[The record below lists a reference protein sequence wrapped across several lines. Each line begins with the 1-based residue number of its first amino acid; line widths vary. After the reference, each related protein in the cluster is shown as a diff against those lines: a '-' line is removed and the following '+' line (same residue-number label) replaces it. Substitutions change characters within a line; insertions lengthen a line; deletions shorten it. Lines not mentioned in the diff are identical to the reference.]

1 GRLCGHFSRWRVS
14 SRSVGCGTC
23 GLQVLSVVLAAAG
36 PAGIVGR
43 RRPLGCWV
51 ARCVLAG
58 SEDGFRV
65 LGESSVR
72 LIAGLTAMNVLGHHA
87 MPLLEASSQ
96 EHLQ

>member
-1 GRLCGHFSRWRVS
+1 MAIFPVGGFRLDLSGVGHADCRCCRLCR
-14 SRSVGCGTC
+14 
-23 GLQVLSVVLAAAG
+23 LAAAG
-36 PAGIVGR
+36 PAGLVGR

-87 MPLLEASSQ
+87 MPPLEASS
-96 EHLQ
+96 

>member
-1 GRLCGHFSRWRVS
+1 
-14 SRSVGCGTC
+14 
-23 GLQVLSVVLAAAG
+23 VLSVVLAAAG